1 MRTRLALWYA
11 SLGIAGF
18 LAGSQLSFGPT
29 LCPPQPETL
38 SRAPGTNPKDTAPSQ
53 PPDIPHDAPTESES
67 LTALNARIRRANASP
82 ADYRLQIMAAI
93 NALDSSHL
101 EQMIVREIESDLF
114 LRSQKFDFQYALSRL
129 AELSPKKAAA
139 LWTAR
144 EDARMYCSEL
154 IAPWARKDP
163 VAFANWTLA
172 QSPEI
177 QRAARET
184 LKEAVTS
191 DPALFVSF
199 AHQLS
204 ASPNGPETAR
214 AAMLAVVATHPGSAQ
229 KQLEY
234 ASRLPE
240 GAMRNAAL
248 GELAYA
254 SPGFDLH
261 AHPEVLEALAN
272 LPIREA
278 YELGRKLGKNADL
291 LPSGP
296 VREAA
301 MAAALSAQAHADPA
315 AAAKRLKSLDPNSPD
330 YAPAVRGFVDSTSEK
345 DPTAAAE
352 WALTIPAAFASHRAA
367 ALERV
372 AANFFRANPEG
383 ARHWVEGAP
392 LSDDEYRRLTGRT
405 RPMPRP

>member
-1 MRTRLALWYA
+1 
-11 SLGIAGF
+11 
-18 LAGSQLSFGPT
+18 
-29 LCPPQPETL
+29 
-38 SRAPGTNPKDTAPSQ
+38 
-53 PPDIPHDAPTESES
+53 
-67 LTALNARIRRANASP
+67 
-82 ADYRLQIMAAI
+82 MAAI
-93 NALDSSHL
+93 NALDSRHL
-101 EQMIVREIESDLF
+101 EQIIVREIESDLF

-129 AELSPKKAAA
+129 AELAPEKAAA

-144 EDARMYCSEL
+144 EDARTYCSNL
-154 IAPWARKDP
+154 IASWARKDP

-177 QRAARET
+177 QRAALET

-191 DPALFVSF
+191 DPALFASF

-214 AAMLAVVATHPGSAQ
+214 AAMLAVVAMHPGSAQ

-240 GAMRNAAL
+240 GSMRNAAL

-278 YELGRKLGKNADL
+278 YELGRKLGKKADL

-315 AAAKRLKSLDPNSPD
+315 AAAKRLESLPPNSPD
-330 YAPAVRGFVDSTSEK
+330 YAAAVRGFVDSISER
-345 DPTAAAE
+345 DPSSAAE
-352 WALTIPAAFASHRAA
+352 WALSIPVSASSHRSA

-372 AANFFRANPEG
+372 AANFFRTDAAG
-383 ARHWVEGAP
+383 ARDWVEKAP
-392 LSDDEYRRLTGRT
+392 LCDDEYRRLSGRA
-405 RPMPRP
+405 RPVPNP

>member
-18 LAGSQLSFGPT
+18 LAGSRLPFGPAFRP
-29 LCPPQPETL
+29 LQPETRD
-38 SRAPGTNPKDTAPSQ
+38 RAPETHPENTAPSQ
-53 PPDIPHDAPTESES
+53 SPAIPPDPSAEAES

-82 ADYRLQIMAAI
+82 ADYHLQLMAAI
-93 NALDSSHL
+93 NALAPRHL
-101 EQMIVREIESDLF
+101 EQMITREIESDLF
-114 LRSQKFDFQYALSRL
+114 LRAQKFDFQYALSRL
-129 AELSPKKAAA
+129 AKIDPEKAAA

-144 EDARMYCSEL
+144 GEARTYCSGL
-154 IAPWARKDP
+154 IASWARKDP

-172 QSPEI
+172 QSNEI
-177 QRAARET
+177 QQAARKT

-191 DPALFVSF
+191 DPALFASF

-214 AAMLAVVATHPGSAQ
+214 AAMLAVVATHPGATQ
-229 KQLEY
+229 KHLEY
-234 ASRLPE
+234 ASSLPE
-240 GAMRNAAL
+240 GPMRDAAL

-254 SPGFDLH
+254 SPGLDLH

-272 LPIREA
+272 LPIRDA
-278 YELGRKLGKNADL
+278 YELGMKLGKKADL

-301 MAAALSAQAHADPA
+301 TAAALSTQARADPA
-315 AAAKRLKSLDPNSPD
+315 AAVKRLESLPPNSPD

-345 DPTAAAE
+345 DPASAAE
-352 WALTIPAAFASHRAA
+352 WALTIPPAAASHRIG

-372 AANFFRANPEG
+372 AANFFHANPEG
-383 ARHWVEGAP
+383 AREWVEKAP
-392 LSDDEYRRLTGRT
+392 LSDAEYRRLTGRT
-405 RPMPRP
+405 RPPPNP